1 MKVVFLGAA
10 NPETGRMIA
19 AVKRSQINFEILG
32 FLDNDPEKKKTHFL
46 GYPVFGGFET
56 LSEIIAADVYFV
68 NLITGST
75 RVRYESSLH
84 MARQGC
90 KFTNFVHPSVDLTM
104 TEMGVG
110 NYIQEGVI
118 VQAEAR
124 IGNNSSI
131 HMGALIAHEVTVG
144 HSVFIAHA
152 VSVSGS
158 VEVEDGVFIGTNASI
173 VPRVRIGRWATV
185 GAGAVVTKDVPPYST
200 VVGNPAKVIKT
211 GEPELVSGDIF
222 EGAQAERA
230 ASGVQEG
237 EAC

>member
-1 MKVVFLGAA
+1 MRVVFLGAA
-10 NPETGRMIA
+10 NPETGRMIV
-19 AVKRSQINFEILG
+19 AVKRSQVNFEILG
-32 FLDNDPEKKKTHFL
+32 FLDNDPEKKGTRFL

-56 LSEIIAADVYFV
+56 LNKIIAADVYFV

-75 RVRYESSLH
+75 RARYESSLH
-84 MARQGC
+84 MARHGC
-90 KFTNFVHPSVDLTM
+90 KFANFVHPSVDLTM

-131 HMGALIAHEVTVG
+131 HMGALIAHEVMVG

-152 VSVSGS
+152 VSVSGN

-173 VPRVRIGRWATV
+173 VPRVRIGCWATV

-211 GEPELVSGDIF
+211 VEPELVSGDIF
-222 EGAQAERA
+222 EDGRAERA
-230 ASGVQEG
+230 ASGLQEG

>member
-19 AVKRSQINFEILG
+19 AVRQAQADFEVLG
-32 FLDNDPEKKKTHFL
+32 FLDNDPEKKGTRFL

-56 LSEIIAADVYFV
+56 LSEVLAADVYFV

-75 RVRYESSLH
+75 RARYESSLH

-90 KFTNFVHPSVDLTM
+90 QFANFVHPSIDLNM

-211 GEPELVSGDIF
+211 ADPELLSGDIF
-222 EGAQAERA
+222 EGGRSEKAMGG
-230 ASGVQEG
+230 SQEG